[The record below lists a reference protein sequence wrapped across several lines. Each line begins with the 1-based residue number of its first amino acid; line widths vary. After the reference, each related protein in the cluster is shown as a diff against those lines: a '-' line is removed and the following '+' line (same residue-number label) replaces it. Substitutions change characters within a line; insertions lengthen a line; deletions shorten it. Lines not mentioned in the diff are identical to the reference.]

1 MKNLRIGICGWGNIA
16 TGLYK
21 TILENK
27 DEIYS
32 KSNLEIEIVAIG
44 ARRDNP
50 KCVPENVVIERNIF
64 NVLNHKIDVMIELI
78 GGVDTSR
85 ELILNS

>member
-27 DEIYS
+27 DEIYC
-32 KSNLEIEIVAIG
+32 KSNLEIEIVAI
-44 ARRDNP
+44 A
-50 KCVPENVVIERNIF
+50 NVKFPIKVN
-64 NVLNHKIDVMIELI
+64 MP
-78 GGVDTSR
+78 
-85 ELILNS
+85 